1 MTTISTGNTTKSA
14 PLWFRR
20 LETALMFLFM
30 GAIPL
35 VGLTK
40 SIPETL
46 RDDIS
51 LVILPGLVLLVRSV
65 GIFLGETPPSE
76 KTTKDE

>member
-1 MTTISTGNTTKSA
+1 MAISDNMNKPA

-20 LETALMFLFM
+20 LETALIFLFM

-35 VGLTK
+35 ISLTK
-40 SIPETL
+40 SVPPSL

-51 LVILPGLVLLVRSV
+51 LVLLPGLVLLTKSV
-65 GIFLGETPPSE
+65 GVFLGESDSND
-76 KTTKDE
+76 KKD

>member
-1 MTTISTGNTTKSA
+1 MNNLNKPA

-20 LETALMFLFM
+20 LETALVFLFM

-35 VGLTK
+35 IGLTK
-40 SIPETL
+40 SIPESL

-51 LVILPGLVLLVRSV
+51 LVLIPGLALLVKAI
-65 GIFLGETPPSE
+65 GIFLGEPIVEPKNNE
-76 KTTKDE
+76 

>member
-1 MTTISTGNTTKSA
+1 MPNQLTENINKPA

-20 LETALMFLFM
+20 LETALIFLFM

-35 VGLTK
+35 VGLSK

-51 LVILPGLVLLVRSV
+51 LVILPGLVLLVRAI
-65 GIFLGETPPSE
+65 GIFVLGENPSDSS
-76 KTTKDE
+76 K

>member
-1 MTTISTGNTTKSA
+1 MKNINKPA

-20 LETALMFLFM
+20 LETALVFLFM
-30 GAIPL
+30 GLIPL

-40 SIPETL
+40 SIPESA

-51 LVILPGLVLLVRSV
+51 LVLLPGLALLVKSV
-65 GIFLGETPPSE
+65 GIFLGEPTDDQKPE
-76 KTTKDE
+76 

>member
-1 MTTISTGNTTKSA
+1 MPSISTENANKSA

-20 LETALMFLFM
+20 LETALIFLLM

-46 RDDIS
+46 REDIA
-51 LVILPGLVLLVRSV
+51 LVILPGLVLLTRAI
-65 GIFLGETPPSE
+65 GIFLGETPPGDKE
-76 KTTKDE
+76 KD

>member
-1 MTTISTGNTTKSA
+1 MSNLNKPA

-20 LETALMFLFM
+20 LETALVFLFM
-30 GAIPL
+30 GLIPL

-40 SIPETL
+40 SIPEST

-51 LVILPGLVLLVRSV
+51 LVLLPGLVLLTKSI
-65 GIFLGETPPSE
+65 GIFLGEPV
-76 KTTKDE
+76 DEQKPKE

>member
-1 MTTISTGNTTKSA
+1 MANNMNKPA

-20 LETALMFLFM
+20 LETALVFLLM

-35 VGLTK
+35 VGLSK
-40 SIPETL
+40 SIPVAL

-51 LVILPGLVLLVRSV
+51 LVLLPGLVLLVKSV
-65 GIFLGETPPSE
+65 GIFLGEDSPKPSE
-76 KTTKDE
+76 